1 MPGDPG
7 SPFPGFP
14 VWGGAWRREAW
25 TRVDTPGDR
34 PGEPW
39 DVLVIGGGIT
49 GAGLFLEAAR
59 MGHRVLLVEARDFAW
74 GSSSRSSKLVHGGMR
89 YLKQLRLGLT
99 RTLLVERDRFLSE
112 VPGLVEPLGF
122 LLPQYRHR
130 ALDLLAYGVGVTCY
144 DLLRGHLRGW
154 SWRSVADVERLVPG
168 VVRGGLVGGI
178 EYLDAVTDDARL
190 VLRVLREG
198 AAAGGV
204 ALNYVGVEGLV
215 REGGRVVGV
224 ELQDRVT
231 GAGATVRA
239 RVVMNAT
246 GAGVDGVRALVGE
259 RPRLRPLRGAHL
271 VLSACRVPLS
281 HAVACRHP
289 RDGRYV
295 YLLPW
300 EGAVLLG
307 CTDVDHGER
316 DNLEP
321 RATAQ
326 EVQYLLD
333 FSDHWLPGL
342 GLREED
348 ALGTFAGVRPV
359 VGRGHGATHDE
370 PRDSVVWEESGLVTV
385 ISGKLTPFRSI
396 ARRALASAARHL
408 PESRRPDSR
417 RPYFT
422 SAGAGAGGV
431 AALPDARARRLLGRY
446 GPDAPAA
453 VAAAGPDELY
463 PVPGTDVLWAELRW
477 AAQAEGVV
485 HLDDLL
491 LRRARVGLLLPR
503 GGVDVL
509 PRVRALCQAA
519 LGWDD
524 ETWGREVE
532 RYVGL
537 WSEIYAPPGTR
548 GGTLPGSG
556 TGARSSPSG
565 DTEG

>member
-1 MPGDPG
+1 
-7 SPFPGFP
+7 
-14 VWGGAWRREAW
+14 
-25 TRVDTPGDR
+25 VDTPGDR

-39 DVLVIGGGIT
+39 DVLVVGGGIT
-49 GAGLFLEAAR
+49 GAGLLLEAAR

-99 RTLLVERDRFLSE
+99 RTLLVERDRLLSE
-112 VPGLVEPLGF
+112 VPGLVDPLGF

-130 ALDLLAYGVGVTCY
+130 ALDLLGYGVGVMGY
-144 DLLRGHLRGW
+144 DLLRGRLGGW
-154 SWRSVADVERLVPG
+154 SWRSVADVERLLPG
-168 VVRGGLVGGI
+168 VARGGLIGGI

-198 AAAGGV
+198 VAAGGV
-204 ALNYVGVEGLV
+204 ALSYVGVEALV
-215 REGGRVVGV
+215 RERGRVVGA
-224 ELQDRVT
+224 ELRDDVT

-239 RVVMNAT
+239 RVVVNAT
-246 GAGVDGVRALVGE
+246 GAGVDAVRALVGE

-271 VLSACRVPLS
+271 VLSAGRVPLS
-281 HAVACRHP
+281 HAMACRHP

-295 YLLPW
+295 YVLPW

-307 CTDVDHGER
+307 CTDVDHGEG
-316 DNLEP
+316 DALEP

-326 EVQYLLD
+326 EVEYLLE

-348 ALGTFAGVRPV
+348 VLGTFAGVRPV
-359 VGRGHGATHDE
+359 VGRGRGSTHEE
-370 PRDSVVWEESGLVTV
+370 PRDSVVWEESGLLTV
-385 ISGKLTPFRSI
+385 ISGKLTAFRSTV
-396 ARRALASAARHL
+396 RRGLASAARHL
-408 PESRRPDSR
+408 PASRHHDSR
-417 RPYFT
+417 SPYFT
-422 SAGAGAGGV
+422 SAGAGDGGV
-431 AALPDARARRLLGRY
+431 AALPEARARRLVGRY
-446 GPDAPAA
+446 GPDAPGA
-453 VAAAGPDELY
+453 VAAATPDELD

-477 AAQAEGVV
+477 AAHAEGVV

-509 PRVRALCQAA
+509 PRVRAICQAA

-524 ETWGREVE
+524 ETWRREVE

-537 WSEIYAPPGTR
+537 WSETYAPPGTR
-548 GGTLPGSG
+548 GVPLPGSA
-556 TGARSSPSG
+556 TGARPSPLEAS
-565 DTEG
+565 EG

>member
-1 MPGDPG
+1 
-7 SPFPGFP
+7 
-14 VWGGAWRREAW
+14 
-25 TRVDTPGDR
+25 VDTPGDR

-39 DVLVIGGGIT
+39 DLLVVGGGIT

-59 MGHRVLLVEARDFAW
+59 RGHKVLLVEARDFAW

-89 YLKQLRLGLT
+89 YLKQLRIGLT
-99 RTLLVERDRFLSE
+99 RTLLVERDRLLSE
-112 VPGLVEPLGF
+112 VPGLVDPLGF

-130 ALDLLAYGVGVTCY
+130 ALDLLGYGVGVTCY
-144 DLLRGHLRGW
+144 DLLRGRLKGW
-154 SWRSVADVERLVPG
+154 SWRSAADVERLVPG
-168 VVRGGLVGGI
+168 VARGGLVGGI

-204 ALNYVGVEGLV
+204 ALSYVRVEALV
-215 REGGRVVGV
+215 QEGGRVVGA
-224 ELQDRVT
+224 EMRDEVT
-231 GAGATVRA
+231 GAGAAVRA
-239 RVVMNAT
+239 RVVVNAT

-271 VLSACRVPLS
+271 VLSALRLPLS

-295 YLLPW
+295 YVLPW

-307 CTDVDHGER
+307 CTDVDHGGR
-316 DNLEP
+316 DNMEP

-326 EVQYLLD
+326 EVEYLLD

-342 GLREED
+342 GLREAD
-348 ALGTFAGVRPV
+348 VLGTFAGVRPV
-359 VGRGHGATHDE
+359 VGRGRRATHEE
-370 PRDSVVWEESGLVTV
+370 PRDSVVWEESGLLTV
-385 ISGKLTPFRSI
+385 ISGKLTAFRSTV
-396 ARRALASAARHL
+396 RQALASAARHL
-408 PESRRPDSR
+408 PESRHPDSR

-422 SAGAGAGGV
+422 SAGAAGAGGV
-431 AALPDARARRLLGRY
+431 AALPEARARRLLGRY

-453 VAAAGPDELY
+453 VAAAGPDELH

-477 AAQAEGVV
+477 GAQAEGVV

-491 LRRARVGLLLPR
+491 LRRAPVGLLLPR

-509 PRVRALCQAA
+509 PRVRTLCQAA

-524 ETWGREVE
+524 ETWDREVE

-548 GGTLPGSG
+548 GAPLLGSA
-556 TGARSSPSG
+556 TGGRSSPSEN
-565 DTEG
+565 TEG